1 MRAGELSANL
11 SCRGGSLEGTKI
23 YVTLFP
29 CNECAKAMI
38 QSGIGEI
45 VYADDKYNG
54 TPGTLASRRMLKA
67 AGVKLTPYES
77 QGRKIEIEL

>member
-1 MRAGELSANL
+1 M
-11 SCRGGSLEGTKI
+11 
-23 YVTLFP
+23 
-29 CNECAKAMI
+29 
-38 QSGIGEI
+38 
-45 VYADDKYNG
+45 YADDKYNG